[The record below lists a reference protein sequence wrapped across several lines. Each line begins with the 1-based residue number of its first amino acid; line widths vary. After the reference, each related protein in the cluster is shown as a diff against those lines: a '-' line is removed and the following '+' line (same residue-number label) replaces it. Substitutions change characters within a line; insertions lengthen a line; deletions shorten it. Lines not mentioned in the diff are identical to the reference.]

1 MMETQDSVYGFSY
14 ISIIVKGKGF
24 NIVRMKQEFDK
35 VSSPIS
41 DVVDIDVL
49 LWGNTHLHF
58 LKQVV

>member
-14 ISIIVKGKGF
+14 TSIIVKGKEF
-24 NIVRMKQEFDK
+24 NIIRMKQEFDK

-41 DVVDIDVL
+41 DVVDTDVL
-49 LWGNTHLHF
+49 LWGNAHLHF